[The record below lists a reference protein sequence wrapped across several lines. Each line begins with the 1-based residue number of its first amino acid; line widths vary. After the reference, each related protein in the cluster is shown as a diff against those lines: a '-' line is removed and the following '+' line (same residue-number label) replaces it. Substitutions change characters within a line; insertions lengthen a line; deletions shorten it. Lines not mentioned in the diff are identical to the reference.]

1 MIDVW
6 HDCDPGH
13 DDAIALMYC
22 LSDPKINLVG
32 ISTVHGNQESY
43 KTFKNALR
51 VLYITGNFS
60 KLEKIKVI
68 SGANKPLKRPSQ
80 ICGEIHGQ
88 SGLGGVDWD
97 QIDKKIEE
105 LGIKLNSGENQT
117 SSDVADGIHNAFINS
132 KSGKLTL
139 LVTGCH
145 TNIAAFCQKYPDDAK
160 TGNINI
166 VAMGGSIDT
175 FGNTGPWAE
184 FNIQI
189 DPEAFNIVLN
199 AFQTSDKKSLITL
212 IPIDVTHT
220 VLATENVVDKLNKEN
235 KFENLVIK
243 LLYFFKET
251 YENVF
256 NFKAPP
262 VHDPVAAYYIV
273 HPEDFEVKQEQAVV
287 ETEGK
292 YTSGSI
298 CINRYPKVGKWCDK
312 NEFKE
317 VNVCMKVNV
326 DKFWDDVIEHLH
338 ILAKKSPLNLDD
350 K

>member
-1 MIDVW
+1 MIEVW

-51 VLYITGNFS
+51 VLYITGNIS

-68 SGANKPLKRPSQ
+68 SGANKPLKIPSQ
-80 ICGEIHGQ
+80 ICGEIHGN

-97 QIDKKIEE
+97 EIDKKIES
-105 LGIKLNSGENQT
+105 LGINLNSGENQN
-117 SSDVADGIHNAFINS
+117 SLDVAKGIHNAFINS
-132 KSGKLTL
+132 KTGKLTL

-145 TNIAAFCQKYPDDAK
+145 TNIATFCEKYPDDVK

-175 FGNTGPWAE
+175 YGNTGPWAE

-189 DPEAFNIVLN
+189 DPDAFNIVLN
-199 AFQTSDKKSLITL
+199 SFQTLDKKALITL
-212 IPIDVTHT
+212 VPIDVTHT
-220 VLATENVVDKLNKEN
+220 VLATPDVVEKLNMEN
-235 KFENLVIK
+235 KFENMVIK

-262 VHDPVAAYYIV
+262 IHDPVAAYYIV

-292 YTSGSI
+292 YTKGSI
-298 CINRYPKVGKWCDK
+298 CINRYPKVGKWCDI

-317 VNVCMKVNV
+317 VNICKKVNFQ
-326 DKFWDDVIEHLH
+326 KFWDDIIEHLH
-338 ILAKKSPLNLDD
+338 ILAKKSPL
-350 K
+350 

>member
-32 ISTVHGNQESY
+32 VSTVHGNQESF

-51 VLYITGNFS
+51 VLYITGNIS
-60 KLEKIKVI
+60 KLDKIKVI
-68 SGANKPLKRPSQ
+68 SGANKPLKIPSQ

-97 QIDKKIEE
+97 EIDKKIES
-105 LGIKLNSGENQT
+105 LGINLNSGEKQN

-132 KSGKLTL
+132 KTGKLTL

-145 TNIAAFCQKYPDDAK
+145 TNIAAFCQKYPDDVK

-189 DPEAFNIVLN
+189 DPDAFNIVLN
-199 AFQTSDKKSLITL
+199 AFQTSDKKALITL
-212 IPIDVTHT
+212 VPIDVTHT
-220 VLATENVVDKLNKEN
+220 VLATPKVVEKLNKEN
-235 KFENLVIK
+235 KFEALIVK

-251 YENVF
+251 YEHVF
-256 NFKAPP
+256 NFEAPP
-262 VHDPVAAYYIV
+262 VHDPVAAFYIV
-273 HPEDFEVKQEQAVV
+273 NPEDFEVKQEQAVV

-292 YTSGSI
+292 YTGGSI
-298 CINRYPKVGKWCDK
+298 CINRYPKVGKWCDVK
-312 NEFKE
+312 EFKE
-317 VNVCMKVNV
+317 VNVCRKVNV
-326 DKFWDDVIEHLH
+326 DKFWDDTIEHLH
-338 ILAKKSPLNLDD
+338 ILAKQSPL
-350 K
+350 

>member
-1 MIDVW
+1 MVDVW

-32 ISTVHGNQESY
+32 VSTVHGNQESF

-51 VLYITGNFS
+51 VLYITGNIS

-68 SGANKPLKRPSQ
+68 SGANKPLKIPSQ

-97 QIDKKIEE
+97 EIDKKIES
-105 LGIKLNSGENQT
+105 LGINLSSGEKQT
-117 SSDVADGIHNAFINS
+117 SSDVADGIHNAFVNS
-132 KSGKLTL
+132 KNGKLTI

-145 TNIAAFCQKYPDDAK
+145 TNIATFCQKYPEDIK

-189 DPEAFNIVLN
+189 DPDAFDIVLK
-199 AFQTSDKKSLITL
+199 AFQTPDKKALITL
-212 IPIDVTHT
+212 IPIDVTHS
-220 VLATENVVDKLNKEN
+220 VLATTKVVDKLNKEN

-243 LLYFFKET
+243 LLHFFKET
-251 YENVF
+251 YEHVF
-256 NFKAPP
+256 NFEAPP

-273 HPEDFEVKQEQAVV
+273 HPEEFEEKQEQAVV
-287 ETEGK
+287 ETQGK
-292 YTSGSI
+292 YTGGSI
-298 CINRYPKVGKWCDK
+298 CINRYPKVGKWCDT

-317 VNVCMKVNV
+317 VNVCRKVNV
-326 DKFWDDVIEHLH
+326 DKFWEDVIEHLH
-338 ILAKKSPLNLDD
+338 VLSKQSPL
-350 K
+350 

>member
-1 MIDVW
+1 MVDVW

-22 LSDPKINLVG
+22 LSEPKINLVG
-32 ISTVHGNQESY
+32 VSTVHGNQESF

-51 VLYITGNFS
+51 VLYITGNIS

-68 SGANKPLKRPSQ
+68 SGANKPLKIPSQ

-97 QIDKKIEE
+97 EIDKKIES
-105 LGIKLNSGENQT
+105 LGINLSSGEKQT
-117 SSDVADGIHNAFINS
+117 SSDVADGIHNAFVNS
-132 KSGKLTL
+132 KNGKLTI

-145 TNIAAFCQKYPDDAK
+145 TNIATFCQKYPEDIK

-189 DPEAFNIVLN
+189 DPDAFDIVLK
-199 AFQTSDKKSLITL
+199 AFQTPDKKALITL
-212 IPIDVTHT
+212 IPIDVTHS
-220 VLATENVVDKLNKEN
+220 VLATTKVVDKLNKEN
-235 KFENLVIK
+235 KFEKLVIK

-251 YENVF
+251 YEHVF
-256 NFKAPP
+256 NFEAPP

-273 HPEDFEVKQEQAVV
+273 HPEEFEEKQEQAVV
-287 ETEGK
+287 ETQGK
-292 YTSGSI
+292 YTGGSI
-298 CINRYPKVGKWCDK
+298 CINRYPKVGKWCDT

-317 VNVCMKVNV
+317 VNVCRKVNV
-326 DKFWDDVIEHLH
+326 DKFWEDVIEHLH
-338 ILAKKSPLNLDD
+338 VLSKQSPL
-350 K
+350 

>member
-32 ISTVHGNQESY
+32 VSTVHGNQESY

-51 VLYITGNFS
+51 VLYITGHIS
-60 KLEKIKVI
+60 KLKQIKVI

-97 QIDKKIEE
+97 EIDKKIEE
-105 LGIKLNSGENQT
+105 LGINLSSGEKQNT
-117 SSDVADGIHNAFINS
+117 DMVADEIHNAFKNS

-145 TNIAAFCQKYPDDAK
+145 TNIAAFCQKYPDDIK
-160 TGNINI
+160 TGNINV

-175 FGNTGPWAE
+175 YGNTGPWAE

-189 DPEAFNIVLN
+189 DPEAFNVVLN
-199 AFQTSDKKSLITL
+199 SFQTDKKALVTL

-220 VLATENVVDKLNKEN
+220 VLSTTDVINKLNSEN

-243 LLYFFKET
+243 LLYFFKDT

-256 NFKAPP
+256 AFKAPP

-273 HPEDFEVKQEQAVV
+273 HPEDFDVKQEQAVV

-298 CINRYPKVGKWCDK
+298 CINRYPKVGKWCDF

-317 VNVCMKVNV
+317 VNICRKVNV
-326 DKFWDDVIEHLH
+326 DKFWNDVIEHLH
-338 ILAKKSPLNLDD
+338 VLAKQSPL
-350 K
+350 